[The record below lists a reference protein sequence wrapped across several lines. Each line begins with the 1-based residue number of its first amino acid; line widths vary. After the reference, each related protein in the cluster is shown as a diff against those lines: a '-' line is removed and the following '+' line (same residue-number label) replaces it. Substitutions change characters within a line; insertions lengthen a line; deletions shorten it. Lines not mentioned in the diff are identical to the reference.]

1 MKIIYE
7 DESIIVIYKPAGI
20 ASQTANVAS
29 KDCVSLIKEHLRKSG
44 GQQKAEPYVGVVHR
58 LDQPVSGLLVFAKNA
73 NAAAKLSA
81 HVGGAG
87 MNKIYRAVVEGV
99 ISEESRS
106 ELKNKMYKDAK
117 EKKAIIVQS
126 ESSDSKLP
134 AGAKL
139 QDAILYY
146 KVINVDTKVNQTE
159 LEIELKTG
167 RFHQIR
173 AQLSGIGHPIAGDRK
188 YGSTC
193 VCPGDFNEEAKTS
206 KGIIALEACKLTFT
220 HPKTGKIMNFS
231 L

>member
-1 MKIIYE
+1 
-7 DESIIVIYKPAGI
+7 
-20 ASQTANVAS
+20 
-29 KDCVSLIKEHLRKSG
+29 
-44 GQQKAEPYVGVVHR
+44 
-58 LDQPVSGLLVFAKNA
+58 
-73 NAAAKLSA
+73 
-81 HVGGAG
+81 

-99 ISEESRS
+99 ISEESRL

-126 ESSDSKLP
+126 EDAGNKLP
-134 AGAKL
+134 VGAKL
-139 QDAILYY
+139 QEAILYY
-146 KVINVDTKVNQTE
+146 KVKKADAKANLTE
-159 LEIELKTG
+159 LEVELKTG

-193 VCPGDFNEEAKTS
+193 ACPGDFNEEARIS